1 MPGRHT
7 NSGNYRFGYNGM
19 ELDPEVKGDGNSYTT
34 EFRQYDPRLGRWL
47 SLDPLMQKF
56 PSVSP
61 YVAFANNPIWYSD
74 PYGLA
79 PTGGDKKGGE
89 SSTGK
94 KSSGPGIW
102 QVLKNISTKTVS
114 TLKSLK
120 QAVTRTGY
128 KLFPMHKEL
137 EEFVVTPSKNPPV
150 EEAGCPV
157 LIPGPYV
164 APPTPAPLTVIAGG
178 AAEEVAVAVGADALK
193 LLGLTLSFILYS
205 EEGYNPESGM
215 NPEQQ
220 PVPDYV
226 QEKDPPNPRKQF
238 YYVTYTM
245 KSKYNNDVY
254 VGRSS
259 GYGDPNKI
267 VERRMRNHHM
277 KRKGF
282 KDGVL
287 DVSIPAKTSGGYW
300 SRRNDPSYHAIRGIE
315 QIMIKIFDSQ
325 GISANGMRGVADN
338 NPLRETY
345 QEAAIEALKE

>member
-1 MPGRHT
+1 
-7 NSGNYRFGYNGM
+7 M

-178 AAEEVAVAVGADALK
+178 AAEEVAVGVGSSALK
-193 LLGLTLSFILYS
+193 FLGLTLSFLLYS

-215 NPEQQ
+215 NPQQQ

-226 QEKDPPNPRKQF
+226 NEPKKDDEGYITLYRGVSEEAHPTMWKMAQKGVAVPKGLLSPNNLHDDIDDH
-238 YYVTYTM
+238 TMGDNYTLYTSWSSD
-245 KSKYNNDVY
+245 KS
-254 VGRSS
+254 SALTFA
-259 GYGDPNKI
+259 
-267 VERRMRNHHM
+267 
-277 KRKGF
+277 KGF
-282 KDGVL
+282 YGNKKGVVL
-287 DVSIPAKTSGGYW
+287 TLRVKLSETLVSNLSTIMQESEYLLWGVQTTPL
-300 SRRNDPSYHAIRGIE
+300 IE
-315 QIMIKIFDSQ
+315 K
-325 GISANGMRGVADN
+325 V
-338 NPLRETY
+338 P
-345 QEAAIEALKE
+345 